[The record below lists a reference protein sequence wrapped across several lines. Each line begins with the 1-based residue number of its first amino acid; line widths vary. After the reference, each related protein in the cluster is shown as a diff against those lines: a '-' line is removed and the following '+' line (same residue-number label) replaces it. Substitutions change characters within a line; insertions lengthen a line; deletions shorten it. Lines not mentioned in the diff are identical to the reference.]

1 MKTIYNTNRDID
13 KNIQLINRL
22 VQHISNFYQERDF
35 EMSLETIAD
44 LESQLSQLKSDV
56 NWIKNRC

>member
-22 VQHISNFYQERDF
+22 VQQISNFYQERDF

>member
-22 VQHISNFYQERDF
+22 IQEISNFYQERDF